1 MANPVYGYNP
11 NCYGGGAGNVYPSS
25 ESIADHYYNSSSSS
39 RYLAGSTMLF
49 SHRPDGG
56 YSAGSRT
63 PGGGGGYFASQ
74 QQASSWPGP
83 PGVVVDHLGLGL
95 GPHSL
100 DQTLFAA
107 GYKRPSSSESNF
119 PNPPS

>member
-1 MANPVYGYNP
+1 MANPVYGY
-11 NCYGGGAGNVYPSS
+11 GAGNVYPSS

-39 RYLAGSTMLF
+39 SRYLAGSSMLF
-49 SHRPDGG
+49 SHHPDGG
-56 YSAGSRT
+56 YSAGSST
-63 PGGGGGYFASQ
+63 PVGGGGGYFTSQQ

-83 PGVVVDHLGLGL
+83 PGVVVDHLGLGLGL

-107 GYKRPSSSESNF
+107 GYKRPSSSESK
-119 PNPPS
+119 